1 MENAW
6 TQEIEDI
13 ARELDV
19 DLHTGLTTAQVQT
32 ALSKY
37 GKNGTLSPHVRLL
50 MCSAAGGFTYAALAA
65 GTGAV

>member
-6 TQEIEDI
+6 TRGIEDI

-37 GKNGTLSPHVRLL
+37 GKNGSHPLHVLL
-50 MCSAAGGFTYAALAA
+50 MVSPARGFTNAAVAAGA
-65 GTGAV
+65 GTV

>member
-6 TQEIEDI
+6 TRGIEDI

-19 DLHTGLTTAQVQT
+19 DLHTGLTNHQVQT

-37 GKNGTLSPHVRLL
+37 GKNGICHPPTFVDMQRCQRIYRLRY
-50 MCSAAGGFTYAALAA
+50 GG
-65 GTGAV
+65 